1 MSESDIPEK
10 LGRYEIVRELG
21 KGAMGVVYE
30 GRDPNIG
37 RRVALKT
44 ARRDVL
50 AASGMASE
58 MMERFLREARAAGAL
73 NHPNIITI
81 YDTDEEDGTA
91 WIAMEFIEGSDLREM
106 LLERRGLD
114 LGRILEMGA
123 QICDALEVAH
133 RQGIV
138 HRDIKPANILIT
150 REGSLKVADFGIAHV
165 TDSTLT
171 QEGALI
177 GTPHYMSPEQF
188 MGQNIDGRADLFSV
202 GIILYELLT
211 GEKPF
216 SGEALSTV
224 MHHVIKT
231 MPVVPSELNLSIP
244 QHVDTVLLKAMA
256 KRPQERYASAS
267 AMAAALRECKKDNPD
282 PAVLGI
288 DSASAGATV
297 VSSGADATIAGPPV
311 APAGQNANE
320 ATLPS
325 GTAPVSQNEA
335 TMPSQ
340 SAPGVAGDA
349 TMPSQSAPGP
359 AGDATIPS
367 QVSPAMG
374 SAAAPDTAPASDNTT
389 ESKSKAMKQAAV
401 IVTVIAIVIVGLW
414 WVLAGAGARGPE
426 APGPDNVAP
435 VADVVEDSYNR
446 VTVLVKRDVDQDV
459 AVNLVPTKSVI
470 ADAAAFL
477 DIDEVFYVEIVDA
490 ASGDV
495 ISERKK
501 LVGGKATINFDRG
514 VKVPQFVLYRGE
526 NDQEPIKSGSETLE
540 DDPTEPNMAYPA
552 VAFIINGE
560 V

>member
-1 MSESDIPEK
+1 MSEQEIPKK
-10 LGRYEIVRELG
+10 LGRYEIIRELG

-50 AASGMASE
+50 AASGMAAE

-91 WIAMEFIEGSDLREM
+91 WIAMEFIEGSDLREV
-106 LLERRGLD
+106 LVERRGLD
-114 LGRILEMGA
+114 LSRLLEFGA

-165 TDSTLT
+165 SDSTLT
-171 QEGALI
+171 QDGALI

-231 MPVVPSELNLSIP
+231 MPVPPSELNLSIP
-244 QHVDTVLLKAMA
+244 QHVDFVLMKALA
-256 KRPQERYASAS
+256 KRPQERYATAA
-267 AMAAALRECKKDNPD
+267 AMAAALRECKKDKPD
-282 PAVLGI
+282 PAVLGVTNST
-288 DSASAGATV
+288 DGATV
-297 VSSGADATIAGPPV
+297 VSTADAATIAGPAV
-311 APAGQNANE
+311 APAAPPASEMAGD

-325 GTAPVSQNEA
+325 AAAP
-335 TMPSQ
+335 P
-340 SAPGVAGDA
+340 PLAGDA
-349 TMPSQSAPGP
+349 TMPSAAQPAPT
-359 AGDATIPS
+359 ADATMPS
-367 QVSPAMG
+367 QVKPDALNATATP
-374 SAAAPDTAPASDNTT
+374 AAAPAAPAAKPDTA
-389 ESKSKAMKQAAV
+389 AMKRAAAILAGIAVLALVAYMVIAGRGGANPTAPTSEAEPVATADVPDAYFSKILVELRKGETNLGPVRALPGQMKDLPQFDNDPDVQCAV
-401 IVTVIAIVIVGLW
+401 IDLGTGEEIAVQDLSRFATSIGWKQTPERLK
-414 WVLAGAGARGPE
+414 LELRDGAGNFITSGE
-426 APGPDNVAP
+426 
-435 VADVVEDSYNR
+435 
-446 VTVLVKRDVDQDV
+446 
-459 AVNLVPTKSVI
+459 VI
-470 ADAAAFL
+470 
-477 DIDEVFYVEIVDA
+477 
-490 ASGDV
+490 
-495 ISERKK
+495 
-501 LVGGKATINFDRG
+501 
-514 VKVPQFVLYRGE
+514 
-526 NDQEPIKSGSETLE
+526 QEPETPGDE
-540 DDPTEPNMAYPA
+540 CGTQYFVIPA
-552 VAFIINGE
+552 DE
-560 V
+560 